1 MDNISAAT
9 DAISKLSEF
18 RMPRHHELPDI
29 DCYMDQVISI
39 MEKHLDILSS
49 GGSKFITPAMINN
62 YVKLGLIPP
71 PIKKR
76 YTREHLCYLYIICSL
91 KSVIAIPAISELI
104 GVLTRSRPIL
114 EVYDL
119 FCDAYENMLRRIYKR
134 IRLLFPN
141 AKIIFALSTAVI
153 EEREFPEFLRYNREI
168 EAYNQKAREVMEELG
183 VEVNDLYSLT
193 SAFDHSLYADAVHFN
208 DEGSKVLADAV
219 IKACLP
225 EFK

>member
-1 MDNISAAT
+1 MDNMSAAT

-119 FCDAYENMLRRIYKR
+119 FCEAYENMLRRAAETAQEMLSETGDPEEGLSK
-134 IRLLFPN
+134 LSLFMAVN
-141 AKIIFALSTAVI
+141 AATTQLIATGTLSGIAED
-153 EEREFPEFLRYNREI
+153 EEPEAEP
-168 EAYNQKAREVMEELG
+168 Q
-183 VEVNDLYSLT
+183 
-193 SAFDHSLYADAVHFN
+193 
-208 DEGSKVLADAV
+208 
-219 IKACLP
+219 
-225 EFK
+225 

>member
-1 MDNISAAT
+1 MILYTEEVRKMDNITAAN

-39 MEKHLDILSS
+39 MEKHLYILSS

-76 YTREHLCYLYIICSL
+76 YTREHLCHLYIICSL

-104 GVLTRSRPIL
+104 GVLTKSRPIF

-119 FCDAYENMLRRIYKR
+119 FCEAYENMLRRAAETAQEMLSETGDPEEGLSK
-134 IRLLFPN
+134 LALFMAVN
-141 AKIIFALSTAVI
+141 AATTQLIATGTLSGMTEEEETASD
-153 EEREFPEFLRYNREI
+153 P
-168 EAYNQKAREVMEELG
+168 Q
-183 VEVNDLYSLT
+183 
-193 SAFDHSLYADAVHFN
+193 
-208 DEGSKVLADAV
+208 
-219 IKACLP
+219 
-225 EFK
+225 